1 MSKSKFLRTSLLSA
15 SALICASLVSP
26 ALAQDN
32 NKDFSGVYGGAEVG
46 YSSID
51 ADLIL
56 SDGIVD
62 ASVDL
67 GKITGL
73 SYGGFI
79 GARVQARNNI
89 VYGIEGYFGGSTNSV
104 SATANGVT
112 AKVNTGRTFGVDGIL
127 GYAVSNKVMVFAHGG
142 YINKSLKFSIHD
154 DFISI
159 STSDSEGGWRY
170 GGGVEM
176 KIKKNVSARVKATFG
191 KISSE
196 VFNDGVHNVDID
208 FKLFS
213 VTAGVLVSF

>member
-1 MSKSKFLRTSLLSA
+1 MSKLKFLRTSLLSA
-15 SALICASLVSP
+15 TALIGVSLASP

-32 NKDFSGVYGGAEVG
+32 DKGFSGVYVGTEVG
-46 YSSID
+46 YSSIKTSVGISD
-51 ADLIL
+51 TNL
-56 SDGIVD
+56 S

-67 GKITGL
+67 GKLTGL

-79 GARVQARNNI
+79 GARVQARNKI
-89 VYGIEGYFGGSTNSV
+89 VYGIEGYFGGSTNSD

-154 DFISI
+154 DFISLSI
-159 STSDSEGGWRY
+159 SDSEGGWRY